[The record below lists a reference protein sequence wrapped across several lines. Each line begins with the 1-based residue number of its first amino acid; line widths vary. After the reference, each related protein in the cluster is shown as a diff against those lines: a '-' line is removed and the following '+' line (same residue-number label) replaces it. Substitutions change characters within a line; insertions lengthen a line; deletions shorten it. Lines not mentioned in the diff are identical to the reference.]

1 MLSRVSENSDMLV
14 VLGLAVSLGVGLSFD
29 EWCQRHEK
37 RFSSIESIRRRAIFS
52 LNQRLVVE
60 HNKKGNAFSL
70 SLEGPFAAMT
80 LQEYRSLLS
89 SARVGLVQSA
99 GKEKEPSKDAE
110 KASGKASGKEKASE
124 NAPGKARQDPSEL
137 DWRARGVVPAVRDQ
151 GSCGSCYAFGSIAA
165 LESRVLIATGST
177 DIDLS
182 EQEIVDCSTENNHCN
197 GGMAS
202 LVYKYI
208 KENGIGLEK
217 EYPYTAS
224 YSGVCKRGKRS
235 VRITGSKTVRPF
247 DETALVSALQDGPV
261 DVAVDANQSSF
272 QFYSQGIYYDE
283 RCKNAFSA
291 LNHEMTAVG
300 YGSNEQGE
308 YWIVRNSW
316 GSSWGMQ
323 GYILMAR
330 NKNNHCGIATDA
342 VFPLGVES
350 AES

>member
-1 MLSRVSENSDMLV
+1 MLL
-14 VLGLAVSLGVGLSFD
+14 VLGLVASLSLGLSFD
-29 EWCQRHEK
+29 EWCQRHKK
-37 RFSSIESIRRRAIFS
+37 RFSATESVRRRAIFS

-89 SARVGLVQSA
+89 YARLGQSS
-99 GKEKEPSKDAE
+99 E
-110 KASGKASGKEKASE
+110 KASGKEKASE

-217 EYPYTAS
+217 EYPYTVS
-224 YSGVCKRGKRS
+224 YSGVCKRGKRT

-342 VFPLGVES
+342 VFPLGVS
-350 AES
+350 LT